1 MKRFVYDRF
10 KQLSSGC
17 HRASHRSLI
26 DAEVW
31 LRALQVMNLRS
42 LLAAGQRDFWSF
54 ALAAKVMVR
63 RLARDAGDAE
73 DLQLVEQIIQRI
85 QEALGKSAPDFEEE
99 TMSFD
104 FFQFLFTSIVL
115 MIFNQFE
122 CF

>member
-1 MKRFVYDRF
+1 
-10 KQLSSGC
+10 
-17 HRASHRSLI
+17 
-26 DAEVW
+26 
-31 LRALQVMNLRS
+31 MNLRS
-42 LLAAGQRDFWSF
+42 LLAAGLRDFWSF